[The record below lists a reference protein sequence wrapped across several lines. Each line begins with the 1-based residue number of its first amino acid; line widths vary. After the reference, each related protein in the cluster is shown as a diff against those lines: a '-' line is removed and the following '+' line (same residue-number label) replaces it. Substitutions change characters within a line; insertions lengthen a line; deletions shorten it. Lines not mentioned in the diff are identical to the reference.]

1 MNIRF
6 AELTKAMI
14 SQLDQNSVIANNLAN
29 VNSNGFKRDV
39 MFSELLSSGKG
50 ADAQTKVST
59 DFSQGS
65 LTPTDN
71 PLDMAISGEGF
82 FTIDDGDQ
90 LAFTRDGHFNRGADG
105 ILKTSSGLPVMG
117 QGGWIDLGLGT
128 DTAGEVSI
136 SLNGDVFV
144 DDEFIDKLEISS
156 FSNPADLQKLGGNL
170 YHVNKGTFENRVE
183 EPNILQGKIEG
194 SNVEAVHEMV
204 GLIELQRSFETSQK
218 VLQTL
223 DAALTKAATSIG
235 NYK

>member
-14 SQLDQNSVIANNLAN
+14 GQLDQNSVVANNLAN

-39 MFSELLSSGKG
+39 MFSELLMSGGKTNT
-50 ADAQTKVST
+50 QTKITT
-59 DFSQGS
+59 DFSQGA

-71 PLDMAISGEGF
+71 PLDAAISGEGF

-105 ILKTSSGLPVMG
+105 ILRTTSGLPVMG
-117 QGGWIDLGLGT
+117 QGGWIDLGMGSEN
-128 DTAGEVSI
+128 AGEVSI
-136 SLNGDVFV
+136 SLNGDIFV

-156 FSNPADLQKLGGNL
+156 FTNQAGLQKLGGNL
-170 YHVNKGTFENRVE
+170 YHAKKGTIENRLEDPV
-183 EPNILQGKIEG
+183 IIQGKIEG
-194 SNVEAVHEMV
+194 SNVESINEMV

-223 DAALTKAATSIG
+223 DAALTKAANSIG